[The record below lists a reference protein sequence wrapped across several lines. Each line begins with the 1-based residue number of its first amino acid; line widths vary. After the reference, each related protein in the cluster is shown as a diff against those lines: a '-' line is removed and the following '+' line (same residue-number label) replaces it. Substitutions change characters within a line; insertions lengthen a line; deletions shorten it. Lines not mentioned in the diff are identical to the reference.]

1 MIGQAGQLRARTQ
14 GAWRDSH
21 GLARWCVWAPLR
33 KRVQL
38 VLYDTANVGD
48 TQRRTFDLN
57 RADDGYWN
65 LELDQVPAAAR
76 YAYLLDDEST
86 EYPDPASR
94 WQPEGVHRPSA
105 IFSPEEFIW
114 SDASWSG
121 VERSDLVIYELHV
134 GTFTP
139 EGTFAAA
146 RARLPQLRELG
157 VTAIELMPLSQ
168 FAGTR
173 NWGYDGVHPY
183 AVQHSYGGPR
193 SLQQFIDAAHAAGLG
208 VLIDVVY
215 NHIGPEGNYFGQ
227 FGPYF
232 TDHYRTPW
240 GLALN
245 YDGADSDPVRH
256 FAIEN
261 ACQWVRDFHADGL
274 RLDAVQTIY
283 DMSAKHLLQDLNDAV
298 QATARD
304 TVRTVVV
311 IAETNQNDIR
321 LVSPAEHG
329 GYGLAGAWSDDFHH
343 CVHALLTGERDGYY
357 AGFGTR
363 RQLAKS
369 LADVYVYDGCYSP
382 FHRRRHGN
390 RVGSTPRAAFVT
402 CIQNHDQIGNRALG
416 DRLATLLA
424 PPALRL
430 AAGLLLLSPTT
441 PLLFMGEEYG
451 ESNPFPFFCSFS
463 DEQLI
468 AAVRRG
474 RREEFAALAFEW
486 KIEIPDAQAPQSF
499 ESAKLS
505 WDWRDENRAAIRRL
519 YAELLA
525 LRRAWR
531 QAEPHDALAAELVGD
546 TADPVTLV
554 ARAHS
559 GQFELW
565 ANLSER
571 VALTPRSTPAG
582 DLVPLLS
589 TAAMK
594 YAGQRTSLD
603 DLAQLL
609 PHELVAW
616 GPSAWR

>member
-1 MIGQAGQLRARTQ
+1 M
-14 GAWRDSH
+14 
-21 GLARWCVWAPLR
+21 
-33 KRVQL
+33 QL
-38 VLYDTANVGD
+38 VLYRGSNVGD
-48 TQRRTFDLN
+48 AQRQTFDLK
-57 RADDGYWN
+57 RADDSYWDI
-65 LELDQVPAAAR
+65 ELDQVPPAAR

-86 EYPDPASR
+86 ENPDPASR

-105 IFSPEEFIW
+105 IFSPQEFPW
-114 SDASWSG
+114 TDASWTG
-121 VERSDLVIYELHV
+121 VARADLVIYELHV

-146 RARLPQLRELG
+146 SQRLPQLRELG

-193 SLQQFIDAAHAAGLG
+193 GLQQFVDAAHAVGLG

-256 FAIEN
+256 FVIEN

-283 DMSAKHLLQDLNDAV
+283 DMSAKHLLQELNEAV
-298 QATARD
+298 EATARASG
-304 TVRTVVV
+304 RAAVV

-321 LVSPAEHG
+321 LVSPAERG

-357 AGFGTR
+357 AGFGAR

-382 FHRRRHGN
+382 FHRHRHGN
-390 RVGSTPRAAFVT
+390 RVGDTPRAAFVT
-402 CIQNHDQIGNRALG
+402 CNQNHDQIGNRALG

-424 PPALRL
+424 PSALRL
-430 AAGLLLLSPTT
+430 AAGLLLLAPTT

-451 ESNPFPFFCSFS
+451 ETNPFPFFCSFS

-486 KIEIPDAQAPQSF
+486 KIEIPDAQALQTF
-499 ESAKLS
+499 ESARLS

-519 YAELLA
+519 YVDLLA
-525 LRRAWR
+525 LRRTWR
-531 QAEPHDALAAELVGD
+531 QSKPHDALATELVGD
-546 TADPVTLV
+546 PAEPATLV
-554 ARAHS
+554 ARAQS
-559 GQFELW
+559 GQLELW
-565 ANLSER
+565 ANLSDR
-571 VALTPRSTPAG
+571 AVPAPRSQPTG
-582 DLVPLLS
+582 DLVLLLS

-594 YAGQRTSLD
+594 YGGQRASLD
-603 DLAQLL
+603 ELAQLM